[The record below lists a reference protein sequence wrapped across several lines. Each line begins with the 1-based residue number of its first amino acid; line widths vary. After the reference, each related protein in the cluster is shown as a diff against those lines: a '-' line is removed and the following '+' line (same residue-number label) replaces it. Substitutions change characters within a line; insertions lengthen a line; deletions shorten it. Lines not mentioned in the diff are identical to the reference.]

1 MRSGGRILIDG
12 LLGLGANTAFGVAGE
27 SFLAALD
34 AMYEH
39 RSHFRLITCRQE
51 GGAAY
56 MAEAWG
62 KLTGQPG
69 ICFVSRGP
77 GAANA
82 MVGMHTAFQDSTPVI
97 CFVGQV
103 PRGMRGREAFQEL
116 DYHRAFDGIVKQ
128 VISIDDARRIP
139 EQLNHAWQCATGGR
153 PGPVLVVLYEDML
166 RDEVDV
172 TDIPP
177 PDTHAQV
184 RFSAAPSPAAVDRVV
199 DLLGKSERPLIIC
212 GDSSWNQD
220 TLGLLTRV
228 ADRHQV
234 PVAAAFR
241 RQDAFDNTHTNYIGE
256 LGLMLSPVLEQY
268 LPTADLVLVIGPR
281 LGEMTTQGYDLIR
294 PPLGYP
300 HQKLVHVHPGAEE
313 MNAVFHADV
322 AVTSTSLAFLSA
334 LQPVSAHDAGRRMMI
349 KSMHERYERWVNE
362 PVSEGQ
368 AVRMDAICAQI
379 RETLP
384 AEAVITVGAGSY
396 TSWGQRF
403 YQYRQSGTQLGST
416 NGTMGYSVPAAVAAK
431 LLRPEVPV
439 VSFNGDGCFLMNGQ
453 EFSTAVKYGLP
464 VVFLVINNNRLGTI
478 RNHQERHYPGRVIGS
493 DLKNPDFARLAE
505 AYGGR
510 GYAVNRTGEFKPAF
524 AAALKD
530 RVPSILEIRVD

>member
-12 LLGLGANTAFGVAGE
+12 LLGLGANTAFCVAGE

-39 RSHFRLITCRQE
+39 HGNFRLITCRQE

-69 ICFVSRGP
+69 VCFVSRGP
-77 GAANA
+77 GATNA
-82 MVGMHTAFQDSTPVI
+82 MVGIHTAYQDSTPVI

-103 PRGMRGREAFQEL
+103 PRGFRGREAFQEL
-116 DYHRAFDGIVKQ
+116 DYHRAFDGIAKQ

-153 PGPVLVVLYEDML
+153 PGPVIVVLYEDML

-172 TDIPP
+172 PDIPLSNP
-177 PDTHAQV
+177 HAQS
-184 RFSAAPSPAAVDRVV
+184 RFSAAPSPAAIDRVV

-220 TLGLLTRV
+220 TQALLTRV
-228 ADRHQV
+228 ADRHQI
-234 PVAAAFR
+234 PVATAFR

-256 LGLMLSPVLEQY
+256 LGLMVSPVLQQY
-268 LPTADLVLVIGPR
+268 LPTADLVLVVGPR
-281 LGEMTTQGYDLIR
+281 LGEMTTQGYEIIH
-294 PPLGYP
+294 PPTGFTG
-300 HQKLVHVHPGAEE
+300 QRLVHVHPGAEV
-313 MNAVFHADV
+313 MNAVFHAEL

-334 LQPVSAHDAGRRMMI
+334 MQHVSVRDAGRRMMI
-349 KSMHERYERWVNE
+349 KSLHERYQRWVDE

-368 AVRMDAICAQI
+368 AVRMDTICAQI
-379 RETLP
+379 RKTLP

-431 LLRPEVPV
+431 LFRPEVPV

-453 EFSTAVKYGLP
+453 EFATAVKYGLP

-478 RNHQERHYPGRVIGS
+478 RNHQERHYPGRVVGS
-493 DLKNPDFARLAE
+493 DLTNPDFAQLAE

-510 GYAVNRTGEFKPAF
+510 GYVVHRTEEFMPAF
-524 AAALKD
+524 LAALEAT
-530 RVPSILEIRVD
+530 VPSIIEIRVE